1 MEAGPALTG
10 EASFLMRAIEVF
22 VSGRVQAVG
31 FRAFTRR
38 NAVMLGVR
46 GYVENME
53 DGRVHAVLEGDDH
66 QVEKL
71 LELVRQG
78 PRMSEVRDVRVK
90 DVDPS
95 GYRGFDVR

>member
-1 MEAGPALTG
+1 MKAVDV
-10 EASFLMRAIEVF
+10 I

-46 GYVENME
+46 GYVENLE
-53 DGRVHAVLEGDDH
+53 DGRVHAVIEGDDR

-71 LELVRQG
+71 VELVRHG
-78 PRMSEVRDVRVK
+78 PRMAEVRDVRTT
-90 DVDPS
+90 PTGIA
-95 GYRGFDVR
+95 GYRGFEVH

>member
-1 MEAGPALTG
+1 MK
-10 EASFLMRAIEVF
+10 AIDVI

-46 GYVENME
+46 GYVENLE
-53 DGRVHAVLEGDDH
+53 DGRVHAVFEGDGH

-71 LELVRQG
+71 LEMIRHG
-78 PRMSEVRDVRVK
+78 PRMSEVRDVYIRPAEK
-90 DVDPS
+90 T
-95 GYRGFDVR
+95 GFGGFDVR

>member
-1 MEAGPALTG
+1 MK
-10 EASFLMRAIEVF
+10 AIEVF

-46 GYVENME
+46 GYVENLD
-53 DGRVHAVLEGDDH
+53 DGRVHAVIEGDDH

-71 LELVRQG
+71 LEIVRQG
-78 PRMSEVRDVRVK
+78 PGMSQVRDIQVKDTSGRGFKNFEVR
-90 DVDPS
+90 
-95 GYRGFDVR
+95 

>member
-1 MEAGPALTG
+1 MKAVD
-10 EASFLMRAIEVF
+10 IVI
-22 VSGRVQAVG
+22 SGRVQMVG

-46 GYVENME
+46 GYVENLD
-53 DGRVHAVLEGDDH
+53 DGRVHAVLEGDEY
-66 QVEKL
+66 QVDKL

-78 PRMSEVRDVRVK
+78 PRTAQVRDVKTKPAQRA
-90 DVDPS
+90 